1 MENTKKEDIF
11 NKLRSSGLR
20 PTKQRV
26 EIAKFLF
33 EREKTFHFTVE
44 SLNKL
49 LAKKTTTKFALATI
63 YNTVHAFKK
72 AGHLK
77 EILIREG
84 KNYFDTN
91 TTSHHHFYD
100 ELNNEL
106 TDIENNKIELKKF
119 PAPPKGKS
127 IKDVNVIINIDNDNQ
142 NH

>member
-1 MENTKKEDIF
+1 MDKKKDLAS
-11 NKLRSSGLR
+11 KLRTSGLR

-26 EIAKFLF
+26 KLAEYLF
-33 EREKTFHFTVE
+33 DRSKTFHFTVE
-44 SLNKL
+44 DLDRGINK
-49 LAKKTTTKFALATI
+49 KNSEDKISLATI

-77 EILIREG
+77 EILIKEG

-91 TTSHHHFYD
+91 TSSHHHFYD
-100 ELNNEL
+100 EVNNEL

-119 PAPPKGKS
+119 PNPPKGKS

-142 NH
+142 KH

>member
-1 MENTKKEDIF
+1 MDTKKDLAS
-11 NKLRSSGLR
+11 KLRTSGLR

-26 EIAKFLF
+26 KLAEYLF
-33 EREKTFHFTVE
+33 DRAETFHFTVE
-44 SLNKL
+44 DLDRGINK
-49 LAKKTTTKFALATI
+49 KNSEDKIALATI

-77 EILIREG
+77 EILIKEG

-91 TTSHHHFYD
+91 TSSHHHFYD
-100 ELNNEL
+100 EVNNEL

-119 PAPPKGKS
+119 PYPPKGKS

-142 NH
+142 KH

>member
-1 MENTKKEDIF
+1 MDKKKDLAS
-11 NKLRSSGLR
+11 KLRTSGLR
-20 PTKQRV
+20 PTKQRIKLA
-26 EIAKFLF
+26 EFLF
-33 EREKTFHFTVE
+33 NRDKTFHFTVE
-44 SLNKL
+44 NLDKAVNK
-49 LAKKTTTKFALATI
+49 KNSDDKISLATI

-77 EILIREG
+77 EILIKEG

-100 ELNNEL
+100 EVNNEL

-119 PAPPKGKS
+119 PTPPRGKS

-142 NH
+142 KH

>member
-1 MENTKKEDIF
+1 MDKKKDLAS
-11 NKLRSSGLR
+11 KLRTSGLR

-26 EIAKFLF
+26 KLAEYLF
-33 EREKTFHFTVE
+33 DRAETFHFTVE
-44 SLNKL
+44 DLDRGINK
-49 LAKKTTTKFALATI
+49 KNSEDKISLATI

-77 EILIREG
+77 EILIKEG

-91 TTSHHHFYD
+91 TSSHHHFYD
-100 ELNNEL
+100 EVNNEL

-119 PAPPKGKS
+119 PNPPKGKS

-142 NH
+142 KH

>member
-1 MENTKKEDIF
+1 MDKKKDLAS
-11 NKLRSSGLR
+11 KLRTSGLR
-20 PTKQRV
+20 PTKQRIKLA
-26 EIAKFLF
+26 EFLF
-33 EREKTFHFTVE
+33 NREKTFHFTVE
-44 SLNKL
+44 NLDRAINK
-49 LAKKTTTKFALATI
+49 KNSEDKISLATI

-77 EILIREG
+77 EILIKEG

-100 ELNNEL
+100 EINNEL

-119 PAPPKGKS
+119 PTPPKGKS

-142 NH
+142 KH